1 MHQIARYRIITLG
14 GDARTADFIA
24 WDSGRTYD
32 HCRMERWRRLWQWR
46 GQAGSRWH
54 GLRRLAAG
62 KPVSLDTLLLAV
74 VVLGLAGRI
83 ALADG
88 PAPPG
93 LPTPPDETP
102 GRADESSSPA
112 FTVPP
117 LTPAVQPLKM
127 DGLLANVAAVAATS
141 GDEAA
146 LATAQAGGLVV
157 SGGMVRVLVE
167 TDNPDLS
174 RAKAAIVA
182 AGGTVEGEY
191 ADTIQA
197 LMPPAGLD
205 VLAASPDVRYVRTP
219 ARPMPGRAG

>member
-1 MHQIARYRIITLG
+1 MG
-14 GDARTADFIA
+14 
-24 WDSGRTYD
+24 
-32 HCRMERWRRLWQWR
+32 RWRRLWQWR
-46 GQAGSRWH
+46 GRAGSNWH
-54 GLRRLAAG
+54 GLTRLAG
-62 KPVSLDTLLLAV
+62 GRPVALGTLVLAAV
-74 VVLGLAGRI
+74 VVLGVLGRI

-88 PAPPG
+88 PAPPS
-93 LPTPPDETP
+93 LPTPPEPSPNEQIP
-102 GRADESSSPA
+102 GRADESSPPA
-112 FTVPP
+112 LTVPP
-117 LTPAVQPLKM
+117 LTPPAQPLKM

-157 SGGMVRVLVE
+157 SGSMVRVLVE

-174 RAKAAIVA
+174 PAKSAIVA

-205 VLAASPDVRYVRTP
+205 VLAASPDVRYIRTP